1 MSKEKEKFY
10 FDPVYKNLVKDDGV
24 WFFVYENGNW
34 VRNRYYEGILMGDC
48 WCDPNRVGSRP
59 LLGRETSHI
68 TVRTVRYTAIPNFTS
83 HSHNSHLAT
92 GREFM
97 PDVNKL

>member
-1 MSKEKEKFY
+1 MSEEKEKYY

-48 WCDPNRVGSRP
+48 WCDPITRERAEELIQEYEGGQHAVSR
-59 LLGRETSHI
+59 
-68 TVRTVRYTAIPNFTS
+68 
-83 HSHNSHLAT
+83 
-92 GREFM
+92 
-97 PDVNKL
+97 

>member
-92 GREFM
+92 GIPLEQ
-97 PDVNKL
+97 